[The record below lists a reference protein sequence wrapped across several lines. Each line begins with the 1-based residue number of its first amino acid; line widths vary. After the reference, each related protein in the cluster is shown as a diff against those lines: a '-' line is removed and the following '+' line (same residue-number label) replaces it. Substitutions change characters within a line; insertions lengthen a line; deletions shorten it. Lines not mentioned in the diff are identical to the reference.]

1 MMRSGRWLFVLGLGA
16 ILAGGLI
23 ASLTQT
29 AGAVRIQDLRFRGA
43 DGVTISA
50 LLYIPPGATPRTPAP
65 GVLAVHGY
73 INSRETQ
80 DGFAIEFARRG
91 YVVLAIDQ
99 TGHGYSGG
107 AATTHG
113 FGGPDGLTYLR
124 GLPFVDRDNI
134 GLEGHSMGGWTVLA
148 AASAY
153 PNAYRAMVLE
163 GSSTGKPFAAPGTPR
178 FPRNLAVVE
187 SRYDEFSQLMW
198 GVERARDVASSPKLI
213 KLFGA
218 PGPVTP
224 GKIYGDPATG
234 AARVLYT
241 PVTTHPG
248 DHISTEAI
256 GDALDWFG
264 KTLRGGTPRPASDQ
278 IWMWKEAGTLIAFA
292 GFVAL
297 LLGAFDLLLALPY
310 FASLK
315 RPGVP
320 SREVRDRGW
329 WIAFVLTVLIPVI
342 TFYPFLLLGMVG
354 LPPNP
359 VWPQSITNQ
368 IMVWALLNGAIS
380 LAVSRIA
387 RGGPP
392 RFATGWASSI
402 LIALAVVA
410 IGYGSLAL
418 TDRLFKIDFRFWV
431 VALKLMSPAQFIAFL
446 AYLPAFT
453 AFFLIALRTLD
464 GNLMV
469 RSDGAMRQYLTGVGA
484 MALGFALFIAA
495 EYIPLFVD
503 GRLPIPI
510 EALNAI
516 VSIQFLPLMAIVGL
530 IGVFTWRRTNSYA
543 PGALICGLVVT
554 WYMVAGTATQYHG

>member
-1 MMRSGRWLFVLGLGA
+1 MRSRVWLFLLGLAA
-16 ILAGGLI
+16 ILVGGLI

-29 AGAVRIQDLRFRGA
+29 AGGIRIQDLRFKGA
-43 DGVTISA
+43 DGVTMSA
-50 LLYIPPGATPRTPAP
+50 LLYVPPDATPRTPAP

-113 FGGPDGLTYLR
+113 FGGPDGLAYLR
-124 GLPFVDRDNI
+124 RLPFVDPGNI

-153 PNAYRAMVLE
+153 PDAYRAMVLE

-198 GVERARDVASSPKLI
+198 GVDRARDVATSPKLI
-213 KLFGA
+213 RLFGA
-218 PGPVTP
+218 PGPIAP
-224 GKIYGDPATG
+224 GRIYGDPAAGT
-234 AARVLYT
+234 ARVLYT

-248 DHISTEAI
+248 DHLSTEAI

-264 KTLRGGTPRPASDQ
+264 KTLRGGTPRPAGDQ
-278 IWMWKEAGTLIAFA
+278 IWMWKEIGTLIAFA
-292 GFVAL
+292 GFTAL
-297 LLGAFDLLLALPY
+297 LLGAFDLLLGLSY
-310 FASLK
+310 FASLVH
-315 RPGVP
+315 PGAA
-320 SREVRDRGW
+320 SRERRDGGW
-329 WIAFVLTVLIPVI
+329 WAAFALTVFIPVI
-342 TFYPFLLLGMVG
+342 TFYAFMLMGMLG

-368 IMVWALLNGAIS
+368 IMVWAMLNGAIT
-380 LAVSRIA
+380 LAVNRVLRA
-387 RGGPP
+387 GPP
-392 RFATGWASSI
+392 RFDTRWAPSI
-402 LIALAVVA
+402 AIALAVVA
-410 IGYGSLAL
+410 IGYGSLVLA
-418 TDRLFKIDFRFWV
+418 DRLFKIDFRFWV
-431 VALKLMSPAQFIAFL
+431 VALKPMSQAQFLAFL

-453 AFFLIALRTLD
+453 AFFLVALRALHA
-464 GNLMV
+464 NLMV
-469 RSDGAMRQYLTGVGA
+469 RGDGVIQQYLTGVGA
-484 MALGFALFIAA
+484 MALGFALFIAT

-503 GRLPIPI
+503 GRLLLPI
-510 EALNAI
+510 EALNAVI
-516 VSIQFLPLMAIVGL
+516 SIQFLPLMAIVGL
-530 IGVFTWRRTNSYA
+530 VSTFTWRRTNSYA
-543 PGALICGLVVT
+543 PGALICGLFLT

>member
-1 MMRSGRWLFVLGLGA
+1 MRTGAWLFLLGLGA

-29 AGAVRIQDLRFRGA
+29 AGGIRIQDLRFKGA

-50 LLYIPPGATPRTPAP
+50 LLYVPPNATPRDPAP

-107 AATTHG
+107 AATSHG
-113 FGGPDGLTYLR
+113 FGGPDGLAYLR
-124 GLPFVDRDNI
+124 ALPFVDRDNI

-148 AASAY
+148 AASAS

-198 GVERARDVASSPKLI
+198 GVDRARDVAASPKLI
-213 KLFGA
+213 QLFGA
-218 PGPVTP
+218 SGPVTP
-224 GKIYGDPATG
+224 GKVYGDPAAGT
-234 AARVLYT
+234 ARVLYT

-264 KTLRGGTPRPASDQ
+264 KTLRGGTPRPAGDQ
-278 IWMWKEAGTLIAFA
+278 IWMWKEIGTLIAFA

-297 LLGAFDLLLALPY
+297 LLGAFDLLLGLPY
-310 FASLK
+310 FASL
-315 RPGVP
+315 RHPGAA
-320 SREVRDRGW
+320 SRETRDGGW
-329 WIAFVLTVLIPVI
+329 WAAFGLTVFVPVI

-359 VWPQSITNQ
+359 FWTQSITSQ
-368 IMVWALLNGAIS
+368 IMVWAVLNGAIALIVGRMIRS
-380 LAVSRIA
+380 
-387 RGGPP
+387 GPP
-392 RFATGWASSI
+392 RFDTRWAPSI

-418 TDRLFKIDFRFWV
+418 ADRLFKIDFRFWV
-431 VALKLMSPAQFIAFL
+431 VALKLMSPAQFVAFL

-453 AFFLIALRTLD
+453 AFFLVALRALH
-464 GNLMV
+464 GNLTV
-469 RSDGAMRQYLTGVGA
+469 RSDSAIQQYLTGVGA
-484 MALGFALFIAA
+484 MALGFALFIAV
-495 EYIPLFVD
+495 EYIPLFVA
-503 GRLPIPI
+503 GRLLIPL

-530 IGVFTWRRTNSYA
+530 IGAFTWRRTNSYA
-543 PGALICGLVVT
+543 PGALICGLFVT

>member
-1 MMRSGRWLFVLGLGA
+1 MRPGAWLFLLGLCA

-29 AGAVRIQDLRFRGA
+29 AGGIRVQDLRFKGA

-50 LLYIPPGATPRTPAP
+50 LLYVPTTATPRTPAP

-113 FGGPDGLTYLR
+113 FGGPDGLAYLR
-124 GLPFVDRDNI
+124 GLPFVDPDSI
-134 GLEGHSMGGWTVLA
+134 GLEGHSMGGWAVLA

-163 GSSTGKPFAAPGTPR
+163 GSSTGKPFAAPGTPD
-178 FPRNLAVVE
+178 FPRNLAVVY

-198 GVERARDVASSPKLI
+198 GVDRARDVAASPKLI
-213 KLFGA
+213 QLFGA
-218 PGPVTP
+218 SGPVTP
-224 GKIYGDPATG
+224 GKIYGDPAAG

-248 DHISTEAI
+248 DHLSTEAI

-264 KTLRGGTPRPASDQ
+264 KTLRGGTPRPLGDQ
-278 IWMWKEAGTLIAFA
+278 IWMWKEIGTLIAFA

-297 LLGAFDLLLALPY
+297 LLGAFDLLLGLPWFAGLIHRGAAL
-310 FASLK
+310 
-315 RPGVP
+315 RE
-320 SREVRDRGW
+320 SRDGGW
-329 WIAFVLTVLIPVI
+329 WTTFVLTVLIPVI

-359 VWPQSITNQ
+359 FWPQSITNQ
-368 IMVWALLNGAIS
+368 IMVWAVLNGAIT
-380 LAVSRIA
+380 LAVSQVFRA
-387 RGGPP
+387 GSP
-392 RFATGWASSI
+392 RFDTRWAPSV

-410 IGYGSLAL
+410 IGYGSLELA
-418 TDRLFKIDFRFWV
+418 DRLFKVDFRFWV
-431 VALKLMSPAQFIAFL
+431 VALKLMSPAQFLAFL

-453 AFFLIALRTLD
+453 AFFLVALRALH

-469 RSDGAMRQYLTGVGA
+469 RGDGAVRQYLTGVGA
-484 MALGFALFIAA
+484 MALGFVLFIAA
-495 EYIPLFVD
+495 EYVPLFMAGRLLIPL
-503 GRLPIPI
+503 

-516 VSIQFLPLMAIVGL
+516 VSIQFLPLMAI
-530 IGVFTWRRTNSYA
+530 IGAISTFTWRRTNSYA
-543 PGALICGLVVT
+543 PGALICGLFVT
-554 WYMVAGTATQYHG
+554 WYMVAGTAIQYHP